1 MCMWPTAN
9 LSTHKNWRRRLGV
22 HRQRQHRSVL
32 RLLCNS
38 GPVPD
43 MPTFPPRIPRVWPLE
58 HPFGRY
64 RHHVSVTQS
73 HATQVQGKRSNG
85 GCAPTPHRS
94 CTKKE
99 QLPASPYL
107 QYRTPR
113 IWTRG
118 MSASLSVGILRWHG
132 LNSGGGQLLQPSDLE
147 RFCPT
152 RPQVMFLRRMRFH
165 ACILVRRPAVLAL
178 SCGIEQHD
186 AAAVHF

>member
-1 MCMWPTAN
+1 MCLVLAGVVFAYVYICILYTGGTRD
-9 LSTHKNWRRRLGV
+9 LILDYLGV
-22 HRQRQHRSVL
+22 HRQHRSVL

-43 MPTFPPRIPRVWPLE
+43 MPTFPLRIPRVWPLE

-64 RHHVSVTQS
+64 RHHVSVTRS

-107 QYRTPR
+107 KYRTPR
-113 IWTRG
+113 
-118 MSASLSVGILRWHG
+118 
-132 LNSGGGQLLQPSDLE
+132 NQ
-147 RFCPT
+147 T
-152 RPQVMFLRRMRFH
+152 RPQQFRDSGPTGHV
-165 ACILVRRPAVLAL
+165 I
-178 SCGIEQHD
+178 
-186 AAAVHF
+186 